1 MSPAPINDSNHSHL
15 IIYVLVYCVVVR
27 NSGSTTASSSTTTPS
42 LSTSSSGSIKK
53 AEKWM
58 GPLEKLI
65 EAVVLKLKRR

>member
-1 MSPAPINDSNHSHL
+1 
-15 IIYVLVYCVVVR
+15 LVYCVVVR